1 MSDKRK
7 DGVIITIKGL
17 QLVTKLTAGA
27 GALVLSAVKV
37 GVGILPEDT
46 DPLTLDDIIS
56 YKMDGVIADCGYDSE
71 TKNGYV
77 VMQLSNDGL
86 ENGFVMTEIGLY
98 AVDPDLGEILYAY
111 VDMSDDPNYIM
122 PAENGRHKLVQLK
135 LHVIVGATKE
145 IEASINP
152 AAQITKEVF
161 DREIQKIV
169 TPDWDDTGEV
179 DGIESFTDF
188 MDSFVKGTSI
198 YQFLTNF
205 KAGLKYVLHTGKLVN
220 SGMCETPG
228 EFALDAAF
236 GKTLQDQITGLYSEI
251 DFKTL
256 LVGQQ
261 VRPDKLNTLIDV
273 DITDLY
279 NKRMSGKKSIYE
291 VPYISYIENP
301 VQMCWYYYIGSGR
314 KIFRYAVTR
323 ESDLHSA
330 INLNLAILYRDI
342 S

>member
-236 GKTLQDQITGLYSEI
+236 GKTLQDQITGLYSDIGYKKLQFGQYVFISHAPGEYEI
-251 DFKTL
+251 EIPYPHPFNTMPVIVISLGIPHKNFEGYGITHLSICDQKNTKNKFVVYLKTEY
-256 LVGQQ
+256 VSDC
-261 VRPDKLNTLIDV
+261 P
-273 DITDLY
+273 Y
-279 NKRMSGKKSIYE
+279 SINW
-291 VPYISYIENP
+291 VA
-301 VQMCWYYYIGSGR
+301 M
-314 KIFRYAVTR
+314 T
-323 ESDLHSA
+323 
-330 INLNLAILYRDI
+330 
-342 S
+342 

>member
-236 GKTLQDQITGLYSEI
+236 GKTLQDQITGLYSDI
-251 DFKTL
+251 GYKKLQF
-256 LVGQQ
+256 GQYAL
-261 VRPDKLNTLIDV
+261 RTNAP
-273 DITDLY
+273 
-279 NKRMSGKKSIYE
+279 GEYE
-291 VPYISYIENP
+291 VTIPFHHPFNGIP
-301 VQMCWYYYIGSGR
+301 VITIGFGVPNKNFEGYGDSHLVICNEKTTKNGFVVCL
-314 KIFRYAVTR
+314 KTKYV
-323 ESDLHSA
+323 SDCVYA
-330 INLNLAILYRDI
+330 INWVAIV
-342 S
+342 

>member
-205 KAGLKYVLHTGKLVN
+205 KAGLKYILHTGKLVN

-251 DFKTL
+251 QDFS
-256 LVGQQ
+256 
-261 VRPDKLNTLIDV
+261 DNNTP
-273 DITDLY
+273 ITQAQY
-279 NKRMSGKKSIYE
+279 NAM
-291 VPYISYIENP
+291 
-301 VQMCWYYYIGSGR
+301 GSGR
-314 KIFRYAVTR
+314 PKR
-323 ESDLHSA
+323 
-330 INLNLAILYRDI
+330 LYFI
-342 S
+342 VG